1 MSNRHDITDEQFK
14 KAAPRNLETL
24 RHSGRHRDSHRLS
37 DYPHHVLLD
46 GRDSLMEQA
55 QPPEPQRGF

>member
-14 KAAPRNLETL
+14 KLL
-24 RHSGRHRDSHRLS
+24 REISKRFAILGGIVILIGLAIILIMYFWMEGLTH
-37 DYPHHVLLD
+37 
-46 GRDSLMEQA
+46 EQA